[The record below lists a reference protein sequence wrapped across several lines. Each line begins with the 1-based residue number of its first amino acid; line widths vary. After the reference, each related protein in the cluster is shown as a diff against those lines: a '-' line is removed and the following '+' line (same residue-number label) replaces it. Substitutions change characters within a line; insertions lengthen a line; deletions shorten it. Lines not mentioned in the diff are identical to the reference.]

1 MRKFDLEERLIEF
14 AVLILGIAASVPK
27 TNISM
32 PLAGQLSRSWTAG
45 ALNYAEAQSAES
57 RKDFMHKLKVALKE
71 LRETQVCLK
80 IINKMNWLNTTEQLD
95 QALSESNQL
104 ISILMKSI
112 ETATNNMNNE
122 KLNR

>member
-32 PLAGQLSRSWTAG
+32 PLAGQLGRSGTAV

-57 RKDFMHKLKVALKE
+57 RKDFVHKLKVALKE

-80 IINKMNWLNTTEQLD
+80 IIKKVNWIKDTVYLD
-95 QALSESNQL
+95 QAMSESNQL

-122 KLNR
+122 KLNK

>member
-14 AVLILGIAASVPK
+14 AVLILSIAAFVPK

-32 PLAGQLSRSWTAG
+32 PLAGQLSKSGTAV

-57 RKDFMHKLKVALKE
+57 RKDFVHKLKVALKE

>member
-14 AVLILGIAASVPK
+14 AVVILGIAAAMPK

-32 PLAGQLSRSWTAG
+32 PLAGQLGRSGTAV
-45 ALNYAEAQSAES
+45 ALNYAESQSAES
-57 RKDFMHKLKVALKE
+57 RKDFVHKLKVALKE

-80 IINKMNWLNTTEQLD
+80 IIKKVNWIKDTVYLD

-122 KLNR
+122 KLSK